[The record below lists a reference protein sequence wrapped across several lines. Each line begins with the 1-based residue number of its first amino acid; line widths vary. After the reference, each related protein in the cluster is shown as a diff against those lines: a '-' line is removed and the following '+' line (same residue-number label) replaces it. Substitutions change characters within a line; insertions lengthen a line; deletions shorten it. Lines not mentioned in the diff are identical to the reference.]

1 MSAGHGSGGHGRSG
15 RRRAGVHEE
24 HENHERWAV
33 SYADMMTVLLGLFI
47 VLYAMSQV
55 DQIKFEALRQSLA
68 AGFGQPA
75 PSMMQGATG
84 ALTGV
89 QDFQVV
95 PDLVGETG
103 IEMEQIQTA
112 ETVLT
117 EDQRNLQLATVE
129 YQRLDAVAQQ
139 IAQALA
145 AQSLGDRVRFRITER
160 GLVIGMVADD
170 VFFSQGS
177 ADLTETS
184 RRVLDTMAPVLVGIP
199 DEISVEGHANNIPV
213 SGRYAT
219 NWELSSDRATQ
230 VLRRLVEQGGI
241 PPTRIAAVGFG
252 DSRPIADTGGLSP
265 EEANRRVDLVVL
277 SGVPDSVRALLP
289 VIDSTTPR

>member
-1 MSAGHGSGGHGRSG
+1 MSAGHGSGGHGRS
-15 RRRAGVHEE
+15 RRRPAEEHEE
-24 HENHERWAV
+24 AENHERWAV

-47 VLYAMSQV
+47 VLYAMSQI
-55 DQIKFEALRQSLA
+55 DQIKFEALRDSLA
-68 AGFGQPA
+68 AGFGQQA

-103 IEMEQIQTA
+103 IEKQQIQTA
-112 ETVLT
+112 ETQVT
-117 EDQRNLQLATVE
+117 EDDKNLQLAQVE
-129 YQRLDAVAQQ
+129 YQRLDGVAEAIQ
-139 IAQALA
+139 QALA
-145 AQSLGDRVRFRITER
+145 TQALADRVRFRITER

-184 RRVLDTMAPVLVGIP
+184 RRVLDTMAPVIAGLP
-199 DEISVEGHANNIPV
+199 DEVSIEGHANTIPV

-230 VLRRLVEQGGI
+230 VLRRLVEFGGV
-241 PPTRIAAVGFG
+241 PAPRIAAVGFG
-252 DSRPIADTGGLSP
+252 DARPLADTGGLSSI
-265 EEANRRVDLVVL
+265 EADRRVDLVIL
-277 SGVPDSVRALLP
+277 SGATDAVRSFLP
-289 VIDSTTPR
+289 SLSSAQG

>member
-15 RRRAGVHEE
+15 RRRSAVHEE